1 MNELKEI
8 ISDNF
13 NVFNEISEAKS
24 NLQKYKPRQRKSK
37 LDAVKKE
44 LIQFT
49 ITKSSIKIIQ
59 EYLIKKQKIFIDDS
73 SVFRY
78 IKKNIKPIYSPDEE
92 TRLKYLTKLEDNLKM
107 KPIWKE
113 RYSKLEK
120 SNL

>member
-1 MNELKEI
+1 MIELEEI
-8 ISDNF
+8 TADNF

-78 IKKNIKPIYSPDEE
+78 INKNIKPIYAPNEE